1 MKIRRIFAVLAA
13 AVISSSLC
21 ISGCTPSSDS
31 EQSTK
36 QSVTESSVNSND
48 PKQESSSDE
57 AVSNSQPDNEKSDI
71 SNLTS
76 KQDSK
81 SEENKITPAVWEAKD
96 SKGNVLYM
104 MGTIHVAD
112 EDVSVLP
119 DYFEAAYAKCDAL
132 AVECDTTSASFDIS
146 VYSKLMY
153 TDGTTIKD
161 HVPEEQYNTAV
172 KVLTDAGQYMPT
184 LDYMKPVIWSSY
196 VELAAASNAG
206 LSANYGI
213 DYTMLDRA
221 KEEGKEILEL
231 ESVDFQINMMADL
244 SDDIQSVL
252 FEEIAQ
258 ENIIDKYKK
267 QLSDLYE
274 EWKKGN
280 NPEDS
285 ENTDESS
292 VDEETLKL
300 AEEYNKI
307 LTDDRNIG
315 MAEKIESYMKDGKKV
330 MVLAGAAHF
339 YGEKGILKLLENDG
353 CTVRKLSSEDAK
365 DFSASAQTSE
375 IEESSKEHSAAV
387 ETDPGVPR
395 AA

>member
-132 AVECDTTSASFDIS
+132 AVECDTTSASF
-146 VYSKLMY
+146 
-153 TDGTTIKD
+153 
-161 HVPEEQYNTAV
+161 V